1 MDRPLTPGSDLRRWV
16 DTWRA
21 AGEALGRLKR
31 DELERLDTVQALEQ
45 LADAFRKAL
54 REASPTTTSGLVEQQ
69 RIFARLRA

>member
-1 MDRPLTPGSDLRRWV
+1 MARRRGSARPP
-16 DTWRA
+16 
-21 AGEALGRLKR
+21 KR